1 MDCASL
7 LNPMGYPRD
16 YSQLCYT
23 FGLIVGYKSNGA
35 KPEETWD
42 FHFFHSDKQ
51 AKACLIKCGRKG
63 FFNPKLIQT

>member
-35 KPEETWD
+35 KPEETQD

-51 AKACLIKCGRKG
+51 AKAC
-63 FFNPKLIQT
+63 